1 MTLKIGNLGPQLTH
15 HDFISV
21 YLLCLCNYREHNTKT
36 TLCLICALTLPSV
49 ITQTHFTINTN
60 IYYKYNKYKY
70 LLKLSPNIEH
80 LCCFQRLTFR
90 GNMH

>member
-36 TLCLICALTLPSV
+36 TPLCLICTLTLSSV
-49 ITQTHFTINTN
+49 ITQTHFNDPSVFCPVALQIL
-60 IYYKYNKYKY
+60 IKIVPKY
-70 LLKLSPNIEH
+70 
-80 LCCFQRLTFR
+80 
-90 GNMH
+90 